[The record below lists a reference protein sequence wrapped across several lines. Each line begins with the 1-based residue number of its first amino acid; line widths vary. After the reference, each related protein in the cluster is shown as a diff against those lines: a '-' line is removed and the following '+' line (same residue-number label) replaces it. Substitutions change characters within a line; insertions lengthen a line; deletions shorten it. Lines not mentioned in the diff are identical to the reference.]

1 MTPFSDEKT
10 IRLQKALQ
18 EAMAPLER
26 RLQAVEAGLKQTQ
39 KNQEELMLLLTTG
52 HESTKEK

>member
-10 IRLQKALQ
+10 IRLHKALQ